1 MSYAALDNIDDAID
15 ATKRFLLPFDLA
27 TWLRLAV
34 VMFFVAGGGGGAASY
49 AQNAPQF
56 ADGFGD
62 SGGGPGGGLDGV
74 SGGEIVS
81 GLPDASVGVAIVVL
95 LALVL
100 LVALALFFLS
110 PIMEFV
116 FVQSLFEEQVHVR
129 RYFSQNVGNGLRLL
143 AFQLVITL
151 VGLVLFGG
159 LFLLV
164 VLLLGSGTDLGAAAA
179 GLFVFAIPLFFLY
192 AIVAGTIQG
201 FTRVFVVPIML
212 AEDRGLLSAWGRLWN
227 ALTGNIGEFLV
238 YLVVSVVLGIGI
250 GIVGSFAS
258 LFALLIIGIPLGAVA
273 FGVFAIAGGG
283 VVSIAAIAVL
293 GLLFL
298 ALFLLVVNLVQAP
311 LQSFLRYYAMLVLGA
326 IDPDLDPIPEIRAS
340 VES

>member
-1 MSYAALDNIDDAID
+1 MSYAALNSIDDAID
-15 ATKRFLLPFDLA
+15 ATKEFLLPFDLG

-34 VMFFVAGGGGGAASY
+34 IMFFVAGGGGAASY

-62 SGGGPGGGLDGV
+62 SGGGPGGGLGGV
-74 SGGEIVS
+74 PGGEIGSVV
-81 GLPDASVGVAIVVL
+81 PDASVGVAIVVL
-95 LALVL
+95 LALVP

-179 GLFVFAIPLFFLY
+179 GLFVLAIPLFFLY

-227 ALTGNIGEFLV
+227 ALTGNVTEFLV
-238 YLVVSVVLGIGI
+238 YLVVSVVLGIGV
-250 GIVGSFAS
+250 GLVGSFAS
-258 LFALLIIGIPLGAVA
+258 LFALLIVGIPVGAVA
-273 FGVFAIAGGG
+273 FGLFAVAGGG
-283 VVSIAAIAVL
+283 IVSIAVL
-293 GLLFL
+293 VVFGLLFL
-298 ALFLLVVNLVQAP
+298 AVFLLLVNLVQAP

-340 VES
+340 IES